1 MLLRG
6 DLAFH
11 TPGDPNSSTA
21 THARWTGSGGSALEG
36 LVVVIQYVQSCGQRP
51 LIPRHLLL
59 GRGGRGGIAPDYEH
73 RTVLLTLFDSRSG
86 DMTRRSEEC
95 GLFHQFA
102 LAKAA
107 AVPTAEDAFELALDE
122 PVSLEVGEGGIIG
135 RRVSIFSSSSFQR
148 PPSTGEAAVAEGIVG
163 FNFMQ
168 PVAASL

>member
-1 MLLRG
+1 MCGHDTSNRPRGGALAVLSPSRDASPTTDDCPTAPDGVFLRG

-36 LVVVIQYVQSCGQRP
+36 LVVVI
-51 LIPRHLLL
+51 H
-59 GRGGRGGIAPDYEH
+59 
-73 RTVLLTLFDSRSG
+73 RSG
-86 DMTRRSEEC
+86 DMTRRSEDC

-107 AVPTAEDAFELALDE
+107 AVPAADDAFELALDE
-122 PVSLEVGEGGIIG
+122 PVSLEVGDGGIIG
-135 RRVSIFSSSSFQR
+135 RRVSIFASQR
-148 PPSTGEAAVAEGIVG
+148 PPLSGDAAAAAVAEGIVG

-168 PVAASL
+168 PVASL

>member
-1 MLLRG
+1 MCGHDTSNRPRGGALAVLSPSRSASPTTDDCPTVPDGMLLRG

-36 LVVVIQYVQSCGQRP
+36 LVVVI
-51 LIPRHLLL
+51 H
-59 GRGGRGGIAPDYEH
+59 
-73 RTVLLTLFDSRSG
+73 RSG